1 MSFISSLRRQNL
13 TGALIV
19 VLAATIAGCGFQPMH
34 GQRSNASATTL
45 ATIDIGL
52 IADRTGQ
59 ILRNELLQEMQPQG
73 PARQQPYLLTV
84 TLAEYLRDLAIK
96 RNEAATRAN
105 LTLVASFVV
114 SQGSNGLLIH
124 SGSARSVNAYNI
136 LTSDFATLSARE
148 NARKRGARQL
158 ALEIKE
164 RISVWLVQTGRAPR
178 SR

>member
-1 MSFISSLRRQNL
+1 MSFISDLGRGKV
-13 TGALIV
+13 TGALTA
-19 VLAATIAGCGFQPMH
+19 VLALAIAGCGFQPMH
-34 GQRSNASATTL
+34 SQRSNASAAAL

-84 TLAEYLRDLAIK
+84 TLAEYLRDLALK
-96 RNEAATRAN
+96 RNDAATRAN

>member
-1 MSFISSLRRQNL
+1 MSFISALRHRKV
-13 TGALIV
+13 TGALIA
-19 VLAATIAGCGFQPMH
+19 VLALAIAGCGFQPMH
-34 GQRSNASATTL
+34 NQRSNASAAAL

-59 ILRNELLQEMQPQG
+59 ILRNELLQKLQPLG
-73 PARQQPYLLTV
+73 PTRQQPYLLTV

-96 RNEAATRAN
+96 RNEVATRAN
-105 LTLVASFVV
+105 LTLVASFEV
-114 SQGSNGLLIH
+114 SRRSDGLRLY

-164 RISVWLVQTGRAPR
+164 QISVWLVQTGGAPR
-178 SR
+178 RQ